1 MRAGGTGGGGTG
13 GGKGKGGGKRT
24 ARPFAPAEADGTGG
38 AKKGREGQKGP
49 RVTQKQVLQWLKV
62 PSLEQP
68 TAVAIANRRP
78 CNRCLG
84 QLQSPSQTAAPA
96 TAAWANCSCHRKP
109 LLQPLLGLLRC
120 CAASALNP
128 RPGICPPPTPQ
139 AESAAVH
146 GALASVRERLR
157 RAKQVRADAA
167 ERQAGARALG

>member
-84 QLQSPSQTAAPA
+84 QLQSPSQTAFA
-96 TAAWANCSCHRKP
+96 TAAWA
-109 LLQPLLGLLRC
+109 LALLRC
-120 CAASALNP
+120 FSSKPSPWHL
-128 RPGICPPPTPQ
+128 PPPHSSGGVRG
-139 AESAAVH
+139 SA
-146 GALASVRERLR
+146 R
-157 RAKQVRADAA
+157 RAGEREGEAPP
-167 ERQAGARALG
+167 RQAGACRRGRTPSRCPSAGLG